1 MTKRSVM
8 NMDSD
13 PVSKNLIAEYK
24 DKVGETIFATV
35 VSPID

>member
-1 MTKRSVM
+1 
-8 NMDSD
+8 MDSD